1 MKILFWI
8 IGGVSAL
15 ALLGLSIPKKKRR
28 ETIEGNHKNPLYRMT
43 AKERLWSFLYAAAV
57 IFAVGYLFYR
67 SMLVSALLM
76 PLALLYPK
84 IREAQLIRQR
94 KRQMSLQFKEAL
106 HCISTSLVVG
116 KSIENAFR
124 EAPAELLLLYPDE
137 NTTIVRELQKINRAL
152 EMNFSIEEAIQ
163 DFANRT
169 ELEDVS
175 YFSEVFILCK
185 RTGGN
190 LVEVVRNTSRIISEK
205 QDFLQELELMLAQR
219 KFEQRLLSVIPI
231 FLIFALSATSP
242 DYMNPVFTTLAGRI
256 AMTVAIGLFLIAF
269 YIANKIIEIEV

>member
-8 IGGVSAL
+8 IGGISAL
-15 ALLGLSIPKKKRR
+15 AILGLSIHKEKRAESKPR
-28 ETIEGNHKNPLYRMT
+28 KGKNPLYCMT
-43 AKERLWSFLYAAAV
+43 VKESLWSLLYAAAI

-67 SMLVSALLM
+67 SILVAALLM
-76 PLALLYPK
+76 PVALLYPGIK
-84 IREAQLIRQR
+84 EEQLIRQR
-94 KRQMSLQFKEAL
+94 KRQLNLQFKEAL

-124 EAPAELLLLYPDE
+124 EAPGELLLLYPDE
-137 NTTIVRELQKINRAL
+137 STTIIKELQKINRSL
-152 EMNFSIEEAIQ
+152 EMNMTIEESIME
-163 DFANRT
+163 FAKKT
-169 ELEDVS
+169 ELEDVN
-175 YFSEVFILCK
+175 YFAEVFIICK

-219 KFEQRLLSVIPI
+219 RFEQRLLSVIPV
-231 FLIFALSATSP
+231 FLIFVLSATSP
-242 DYMNPVFTTLAGRI
+242 DYMSPVFTTLAGRI
-256 AMTVAIGLFLIAF
+256 AMTAAIGLFLLAF